1 MFKESDGM
9 NKKIKRF
16 LSVLTACTVSTVSMA
31 VSTVDAVGKIDAPA
45 LTDDNVSVNLDYFE
59 EEYKAPY
66 VGEEFQVWKADDDQ
80 GDAAMEYNPVGGYY
94 KCSWDKT
101 NVAEFLIGPDK
112 LIDFWEY
119 KQSYISYEAKIG
131 ADSGYAVGALISCYD
146 KKTSRSAEIRV
157 LESYSPDIFNAGD
170 DAVKISVHS
179 TDYYVSIAEE
189 ENVPVELI
197 YVVRDDS
204 ISGKEISGKIDI
216 KGICSELGYNDFKLD
231 IDKQARLYVRG
242 TSENGNISVLR
253 SAIVNV
259 PYRKSITV
267 ENDSANKRAVYL
279 DGQYYN
285 CFFDKTD
292 ARKGSMTVSDGGVA
306 ECTYNNDG
314 GMCSTSLFVRG
325 IWDNSART
333 FEKNDNMKVFY
344 ETSIKAGDNY
354 AAGVS
359 LFSKDTGMEYCIVQF
374 RNSDSFIDGSRDRA
388 KVKSLGTAE
397 VDGVKYDLYYRY
409 YDYETCFAYPCPQI
423 WCVTQETHDDY
434 YYRAL
439 GSVDLQN
446 HYEAW
451 LKDYIDK
458 DDRITEIFS
467 FAEAFGGGSGEFTLV
482 SAAIGISDPDAAYD
496 RVIDNRSDNT
506 CSPIYDGGSI
516 IYGEN
521 GGICT
526 LKKNGDII
534 GKCSLESEDSV
545 FRFGK
550 RRAFEMAEEEIDL
563 EKGDF
568 INVSYKAYVSTYGN
582 YSIGAEGR
590 MRGEDGEEYI
600 DFYVYDSV
608 NYDAVPKDAEFLG
621 TKDFT
626 NREYDIYVLYTDD
639 VVTVGGNKNVKYY
652 CIAHE
657 KTENSI
663 ICSGYMYL
671 ADAVIAWNKA
681 GLITGP
687 ITTVA
692 LNADICGVGGG
703 EIKLEDSCI
712 YVERNNRDKFSS
724 KDIEL
729 LQKYLL
735 GEKLSLEGKNYDLN
749 YDGAVDAFDLVELRK
764 MISEE
769 LY

>member
-16 LSVLTACTVSTVSMA
+16 LSVLTACAVSTVSMA
-31 VSTVDAVGKIDAPA
+31 VSTVDAVGKIDAMA

-66 VGEEFQVWKADDDQ
+66 VGDEFLVWKADDDK
-80 GDAAMEYNPVGGYY
+80 GDAAMVYNPVGGYY
-94 KCSWDKT
+94 ECSWDKT

-112 LIDFWEY
+112 LIDFWGY
-119 KQSYISYEAKIG
+119 KQSYISYDAKIS

-170 DAVKISVHS
+170 DAVKISVHG

-197 YVVRDDS
+197 YVVRADS
-204 ISGKEISGKIDI
+204 IGDNEISGKIDI
-216 KGICSELGYNDFKLD
+216 KGICSELVYNDFKLD

-306 ECTYNNDG
+306 ECTYNNDD

-325 IWDNSART
+325 LWDNSERT

-344 ETSIKAGDNY
+344 ETSIKAEDNY

-359 LFSKDTGMEYCIVQF
+359 LFSNDTGIEYCIVQF

-434 YYRAL
+434 YYRAF
-439 GSVDLQN
+439 GSVDLQK

-568 INVSYKAYVSTYGN
+568 INISYKAYVSTDGH

-639 VVTVGGNKNVKYY
+639 VVTVGGKKNVKYY